1 MSALKNPR
9 IIGTLAVLLI
19 IALTPMAF
27 GDENYI
33 MRVITVGLCSAIAVY
48 GMNIILGF
56 TGQLSLAQ
64 GGFFGIGAYTVGL
77 LTTDFDWSFWQA
89 FLVGVVGTSAIG
101 YLSGLIALRTKDE
114 YFAIFTMAIGF
125 IIYLTISRWEAV
137 THAHSGVNNVK
148 FPEAGDIVDFSNP
161 TAMFYLVFIIL
172 LICVYIT
179 YAIRRSSVGRTLLT
193 IRTSEDL
200 ADAIGV
206 NVGLSKQLAFAA
218 SAFFGGI
225 GGGLYA
231 SVVGFIGPDAATV
244 DKTFEFLMFILVGGM
259 GTVAGPLVGTMI
271 VTFLFELFQD
281 FQAYR
286 FIVLGPVIIALVIF
300 APRGIV
306 GYLGGFID
314 KRARKRRIG
323 SAHKDEA
330 ARSHGNAQAD
340 GTATTDD
347 SVRAAQSANSD
358 GSTRTGAAERR
369 ETAADTITTE
379 EEEK

>member
-1 MSALKNPR
+1 MNALKNPR
-9 IIGTLAVLLI
+9 TLGTLAVLVV
-19 IALTPMAF
+19 IALTPLAF

-101 YLSGLIALRTKDE
+101 YLCGLIALRTKDE

-125 IIYLTISRWEAV
+125 IIYLVISRWESV

-161 TAMFYLVFIIL
+161 TAMFYLVFVIL

-218 SAFFGGI
+218 SAFFGGV

-231 SVVGFIGPDAATV
+231 SVIGFIGPDAATV

-286 FIVLGPVIIALVIF
+286 FIVLGPIIIALVIF

-323 SAHKDEA
+323 SVRTNAST
-330 ARSHGNAQAD
+330 RSD
-340 GTATTDD
+340 GATHTGDSPRAGTSAETAT
-347 SVRAAQSANSD
+347 
-358 GSTRTGAAERR
+358 
-369 ETAADTITTE
+369 TTE
-379 EEEK
+379 EEK

>member
-1 MSALKNPR
+1 MNALKNPR
-9 IIGTLAVLLI
+9 VLGTFAVLVL
-19 IALTPMAF
+19 IALMPAAF
-27 GDENYI
+27 GDEAYI

-56 TGQLSLAQ
+56 TGQLSLAH
-64 GGFFGIGAYTVGL
+64 GGFFGIGAYAVGL

-89 FLVGVVGTSAIG
+89 FLVGVVGTSIIG
-101 YLSGLIALRTKDE
+101 YLCGLIALRTKDE

-125 IIYLTISRWEAV
+125 IIYLTISRWESV
-137 THAHSGVNNVK
+137 THAHSGVNDVK
-148 FPEAGDIVDFSNP
+148 FPEAGELIDFSNP
-161 TAMFYLVFIIL
+161 TAMFYLVFVFL
-172 LICVYIT
+172 LISVYIT
-179 YAIRRSSVGRTLLT
+179 YAIRRSSVGRTLLS

-206 NVGLSKQLAFAA
+206 RVGLNKQLAFAA
-218 SAFFGGI
+218 SAFFAGI

-271 VTFLFELFQD
+271 VTFLFEFFQD

-286 FIVLGPVIIALVIF
+286 FIVLGPIIIALVIF

-306 GYLGGFID
+306 GYLSGFVD
-314 KRARKRRIG
+314 KRNRKKRIR
-323 SAHKDEA
+323 AVRK
-330 ARSHGNAQAD
+330 N
-340 GTATTDD
+340 TTQD
-347 SVRAAQSANSD
+347 S
-358 GSTRTGAAERR
+358 T
-369 ETAADTITTE
+369 TTE
-379 EEEK
+379 EVK

>member
-1 MSALKNPR
+1 MNALKNPR
-9 IIGTLAVLLI
+9 TLGTLAVLVV
-19 IALTPMAF
+19 IALTPLAF

-101 YLSGLIALRTKDE
+101 YLCGLIALRTKDE

-125 IIYLTISRWEAV
+125 IIYLVISRWESV

-161 TAMFYLVFIIL
+161 TAMFYLVFVIL

-218 SAFFGGI
+218 SAFFGGV

-231 SVVGFIGPDAATV
+231 SVIGFIGPDAATV

-286 FIVLGPVIIALVIF
+286 FIVLGPIIIALVIF

-323 SAHKDEA
+323 SVRTNASTRSDGATHTGDS
-330 ARSHGNAQAD
+330 ARAGTSAE
-340 GTATTDD
+340 TAT
-347 SVRAAQSANSD
+347 
-358 GSTRTGAAERR
+358 
-369 ETAADTITTE
+369 TTE
-379 EEEK
+379 EEK

>member
-19 IALTPMAF
+19 IALTPVAF

-148 FPEAGDIVDFSNP
+148 FPEAGDLVDFSNP

-286 FIVLGPVIIALVIF
+286 FIVLGPIIIALVIF

-323 SAHKDEA
+323 SAHKDGA
-330 ARSHGNAQAD
+330 VHKDGTVHKDGPAQSYSTAQAD
-340 GTATTDD
+340 G
-347 SVRAAQSANSD
+347 
-358 GSTRTGAAERR
+358 STRDGAAEPRG
-369 ETAADTITTE
+369 TAADTITTDD
-379 EEEK
+379 EEK

>member
-1 MSALKNPR
+1 MNALKNPR
-9 IIGTLAVLLI
+9 ILGTLAVLLI
-19 IALTPMAF
+19 IALTPLAF

-101 YLSGLIALRTKDE
+101 YLCGLIALRTKDE

-125 IIYLTISRWEAV
+125 IIYLTISRWESV

-148 FPEAGDIVDFSNP
+148 FPEGGELVDFSNP

-172 LICVYIT
+172 LACVYVT

-286 FIVLGPVIIALVIF
+286 FIVLGPIIIALVIF

-323 SAHKDEA
+323 SARK
-330 ARSHGNAQAD
+330 
-340 GTATTDD
+340 
-347 SVRAAQSANSD
+347 D
-358 GSTRTGAAERR
+358 GSAPTSSSSSADAAGHRGAS
-369 ETAADTITTE
+369 ADTITTT
-379 EEEK
+379 EEKK

>member
-1 MSALKNPR
+1 MNALKNPR
-9 IIGTLAVLLI
+9 ILGTLAVLVV
-19 IALTPMAF
+19 IALTPLAF

-64 GGFFGIGAYTVGL
+64 GGFFGIGAYAVGL

-125 IIYLTISRWEAV
+125 IIFLIISRWESV

-161 TAMFYLVFIIL
+161 TAMFYLVFVIL
-172 LICVYIT
+172 LVCVYIT

-218 SAFFGGI
+218 SAFFGGL

-271 VTFLFELFQD
+271 VTFLFEFFQD

-314 KRARKRRIG
+314 RRARKRRIG
-323 SAHKDEA
+323 SIRTNGQS
-330 ARSHGNAQAD
+330 RSDGATHTNASTRAGTSAD
-340 GTATTDD
+340 TAT
-347 SVRAAQSANSD
+347 
-358 GSTRTGAAERR
+358 
-369 ETAADTITTE
+369 TTE
-379 EEEK
+379 EEK

>member
-19 IALTPMAF
+19 IALTPVAF

-64 GGFFGIGAYTVGL
+64 GGFFGIGAYAVGL

-286 FIVLGPVIIALVIF
+286 FIVLGPIIIALVIF

-323 SAHKDEA
+323 SAHKDGA
-330 ARSHGNAQAD
+330 ARSHGTAQTD
-340 GTATTDD
+340 GTATSKD
-347 SVRAAQSANSD
+347 SVRADKSDQSD
-358 GSTRTGAAERR
+358 GSTRTDAAERR
-369 ETAADTITTE
+369 GTAADTIAE
-379 EEEK
+379 DEEK

>member
-1 MSALKNPR
+1 MNALKNPR
-9 IIGTLAVLLI
+9 ILGTLAVLLI
-19 IALTPMAF
+19 IALTPVAF

-101 YLSGLIALRTKDE
+101 YLFGLIALRTKDE

-125 IIYLTISRWEAV
+125 IIYLTISRWESV

-148 FPEAGDIVDFSNP
+148 FPEAGDLIDFSNP

-172 LICVYIT
+172 LACVYVT

-231 SVVGFIGPDAATV
+231 SVVGFIGTDAATV

-286 FIVLGPVIIALVIF
+286 FIVLGPIIIALVIF
-300 APRGIV
+300 APRGVV

-323 SAHKDEA
+323 SARK
-330 ARSHGNAQAD
+330 
-340 GTATTDD
+340 
-347 SVRAAQSANSD
+347 D
-358 GSTRTGAAERR
+358 GSTPAGTPSSADAAGHQGAP
-369 ETAADTITTE
+369 ADTITTT
-379 EEEK
+379 EEKK

>member
-9 IIGTLAVLLI
+9 NIGTLALLVI
-19 IALTPMAF
+19 IAAAPLAF

-33 MRVITVGLCSAIAVY
+33 MRVITTGLCAAIAVY

-77 LTTDFDWSFWQA
+77 LTTDYDWSFWSA
-89 FLVGVVGTSAIG
+89 FALAVIGTAVVG
-101 YLSGLIALRTKDE
+101 YLSGLIALRTRDE

-125 IIYLTISRWEAV
+125 IIYLTISRWESV

-148 FPEAGDIVDFSNP
+148 FPEAGDLIDFSDP
-161 TAMFYLVFIIL
+161 TAMFYLVFAIL
-172 LICVYIT
+172 LVCVYIT
-179 YAIRRSSVGRTLLT
+179 YAIRRSGLGRTLLT

-206 NVGLSKQLAFAA
+206 KVGLSKQLAFAA
-218 SAFFGGI
+218 SAVFGGI

-231 SVVGFIGPDAATV
+231 SVVGFIGPDAASV

-259 GTVAGPLVGTMI
+259 GTVAGPLIGSMI
-271 VTFLFELFQD
+271 VTFLFEFFQD

-286 FIVLGPVIIALVIF
+286 FIVLGPIIIALVIF

-306 GYLGGFID
+306 GYLGGFVD
-314 KRARKRRIG
+314 RRNRRRRIAETR
-323 SAHKDEA
+323 STDEPK
-330 ARSHGNAQAD
+330 
-340 GTATTDD
+340 
-347 SVRAAQSANSD
+347 
-358 GSTRTGAAERR
+358 GAAEPM
-369 ETAADTITTE
+369 ETTTSE
-379 EEEK
+379 ETK